1 MPRQISADVKDLI
14 KRMLQTNPVKRITLS
29 EIKRHRW
36 FLQDLP
42 SYLQELSRA
51 NLRNDN
57 QVDKDVVRHLINIDQ
72 RIKKNFDEVC
82 KDIAD
87 KRAIDYVGSYE
98 LIKHDKLKRECFAA
112 NKGTEGER

>member
-1 MPRQISADVKDLI
+1 M
-14 KRMLQTNPVKRITLS
+14 
-29 EIKRHRW
+29 
-36 FLQDLP
+36 
-42 SYLQELSRA
+42 
-51 NLRNDN
+51 
-57 QVDKDVVRHLINIDQ
+57 
-72 RIKKNFDEVC
+72 C